1 MDAISPHIAWV
12 LLASFLVAMMQAGF
26 TCVETGFVRAKNSIH
41 VAIKNL
47 VDFCISCLLFSVF
60 GYAIMFGDSINGLFA
75 LPGLSYHEDLA
86 PETIAFFIFQMMFC
100 GTATTIISG
109 AVSERMR
116 FAGYIIVTI
125 VIAGLIYPIVG
136 HWVWN
141 GINQGEANGWLAQL
155 GFVDF
160 AGSSVVHSVG
170 GWIALSAILII
181 GPRIGR
187 FGKHGSVIEGHNL
200 PMAVLG
206 VFLLW
211 FGFFG
216 FNGGSTLALD
226 ETVPII
232 IANTALAGA
241 AGGLMG
247 MGLSWYLNRHA
258 TVHGIVNGTI
268 GGLVAIC
275 AGVHIFGAIDSLF
288 IGSIA
293 GCATV
298 FSMQLLEKYEIDD
311 VIGAV
316 PAHLF
321 AGIWGTVSVALF
333 GNLEQLPAGG
343 RLEQL
348 GIQVFGILVIG
359 LFAMPLSY
367 VLFKVID
374 RFVPF
379 RVTAENERLG
389 LNIAEHNASSSL
401 LDVISQM
408 DWQART
414 GNFRHDVDVEPE
426 TEAHQIATFY
436 NAVLRKVRTE
446 SERSQNA
453 LDLLTKL
460 ASTDALTDLP
470 NRRSFFDF
478 VKKAMAAGRRNI
490 RQGAIMFIDLDG
502 FKAVN
507 DTMSHEAGDL
517 LLKHV
522 AKRIQETVRDNDVPA
537 RLGGDEFALLVE
549 ELENLEGLQTLA
561 SRLVEALGTP
571 FDLPQGEA
579 RIGASIGVAVFGG
592 SKAISEDPEAIIQRA
607 DEAMYQAKLSGKGK
621 WHLSE
626 APVIARS
633 S

>member
-1 MDAISPHIAWV
+1 MDVLSPHVAWV
-12 LLASFLVAMMQAGF
+12 LVAGFLVAMMQAGF

-47 VDFCISCLLFSVF
+47 IDFCISCLLFSIF
-60 GYAIMFGDSINGLFA
+60 GYAVMFGDSFGGFFA
-75 LPGLSYHEDLA
+75 LPGLSHYDTMA

-116 FAGYIIVTI
+116 FIGYIIVTI
-125 VIAGLIYPIVG
+125 VIAGLIYPMVG

-141 GINQGEANGWLAQL
+141 GIENGEANGWLAKL
-155 GFVDF
+155 GFIDF
-160 AGSSVVHSVG
+160 AGATVVHSVG
-170 GWIALSAILII
+170 GWIALSAILVI

-187 FGKHGSVIEGHNL
+187 FGKHGKLIEGHNL

-226 ETVPII
+226 STVPLI

-241 AGGLMG
+241 AGGLVG
-247 MGLSWYLNRHA
+247 TALSWYLCRHA

-275 AGVHIFGAIDSLF
+275 AGVNMVGALESII
-288 IGSIA
+288 IGVGA
-293 GCATV
+293 GIVTIY
-298 FSMQLLEKYEIDD
+298 SMQLLERFEIDD

-321 AGIWGTVSVALF
+321 AGVWGTLSVALF
-333 GNLEQLPAGG
+333 GHLEQLPAGG

-348 GIQVFGILVIG
+348 AIQGFGIVVIG
-359 LFAMPLSY
+359 LFSMPASY
-367 VLFKVID
+367 FLFKAID
-374 RFVPF
+374 RFIPF
-379 RVTAENERLG
+379 RVTADNERLG

-414 GNFRHDVDVEPE
+414 GNFERDVDVEPE

-436 NAVLRKVRTE
+436 NAVLNKVRTE
-446 SERSQNA
+446 SERRQTA
-453 LDLLTKL
+453 LDMLTKL
-460 ASTDALTDLP
+460 ASTDVLTDLP

-478 VKKAMAAGRRNI
+478 VKKAMAASKRNI
-490 RQGAIMFIDLDG
+490 RQGAILFIDLDG
-502 FKAVN
+502 FKHVN
-507 DTMSHEAGDL
+507 DTMGHDAGDA
-517 LLKHV
+517 LLKSV
-522 AKRIQETVRDNDVPA
+522 SERIMDTVRDNDVPA

-549 ELENLEGLQTLA
+549 EIESLEGLQTLA
-561 SRLVEALGTP
+561 SRLVDVLGTP
-571 FDLPQGEA
+571 FKLDQGDA
-579 RIGASIGVAVFGG
+579 QIGASIGVAVFGG
-592 SKAISEDPEAIIQRA
+592 SKAIAEDPEAIIHRA
-607 DEAMYQAKLSGKGK
+607 DEAMYKAKLSGKGK

-626 APVIARS
+626 APVLQKMS
-633 S
+633 